1 LVDFG
6 DDFDTGF
13 SYDKDILHKTK
24 KPYEVD
30 FKVLSPADIEREQS
44 QQINEV
50 STILGLPPESA
61 AILLRF
67 ARWNREKLIESYMD
81 RPGQILEE
89 AGLGQNFE
97 GEPKTEVVPG
107 FMCEICC
114 EDGDDLET
122 YAMRCGHRFCV
133 DCYRH
138 YLTQKIKEEGEA
150 ARIQCPQDHCHR
162 IVDSKSLNL
171 LVTNDLKER
180 YGILKSQR
188 DAKRFTDEPFLAT
201 KLFSLGRTLTIRK
214 TSNGVPRRTAS
225 LQSTAR

>member
-1 LVDFG
+1 MVITDTLLASEDFG

-13 SYDKDILHKTK
+13 SNDKDIVKKTK

-30 FKVLSPADIEREQS
+30 FKVLSPADIEREQN

-50 STILGLPPESA
+50 SAILGLPPEST

-67 ARWNREKLIESYMD
+67 ARWNREKLIDAYME
-81 RPGQILEE
+81 RPEEILEE

-97 GEPKTEVVPG
+97 GEPKTEVIPG
-107 FMCEICC
+107 FMCSICC

-133 DCYRH
+133 DCFRQ
-138 YLTQKIKEEGEA
+138 YLAQKIKEEGEA
-150 ARIQCPQDHCHR
+150 ARIQCPQDNCHR

-171 LVTNDLKER
+171 LVTDDLKER
-180 YGILKSQR
+180 
-188 DAKRFTDEPFLAT
+188 
-201 KLFSLGRTLTIRK
+201 
-214 TSNGVPRRTAS
+214 
-225 LQSTAR
+225 